1 MRKLT
6 AFCFILTIISL
17 LIFSPP
23 LEAQNQRI
31 PIAVVS
37 YNSFGPVRIGMTL
50 SQAAKALGV
59 RVTRDAGYEG
69 SECYYASPK
78 RGFKDIAFMMSGQR
92 IVRIDI
98 DGKEY
103 ATDRGA
109 RVGDT
114 EARIK
119 RLYKGKVKVSQHP
132 YVDYGHYLELEF
144 EGGKYSLIFET
155 DGKRVTRF
163 RAGRSPEVGYIE
175 GCS

>member
-6 AFCFILTIISL
+6 ISCFILTFGLLLMCAPSL
-17 LIFSPP
+17 D
-23 LEAQNQRI
+23 AQNKRT
-31 PIAVVS
+31 PKYVVS
-37 YNSFGPVRIGMTL
+37 YNSFGPVKIGMTL
-50 SQAAKALGV
+50 SQVAKVLGV
-59 RVTRDAGYEG
+59 PVTRDIGYEG
-69 SECYYASPK
+69 NECYYASPK

-92 IVRIDI
+92 IVRVDI
-98 DGKEY
+98 DSKEY

-114 EARIK
+114 EAKIK
-119 RLYKGKVKVSQHP
+119 RLYTGRVKVSQHP
-132 YVDYGHYLELEF
+132 YVDSGHYLEVEF

-163 RAGRSPEVGYIE
+163 RGGRSPEVGYIE

>member
-1 MRKLT
+1 MT
-6 AFCFILTIISL
+6 FCFILTTASL
-17 LIFSPP
+17 LIYSPSSSALTLRAP
-23 LEAQNQRI
+23 KY
-31 PIAVVS
+31 VVS
-37 YNSFGPVRIGMTL
+37 YNGFGPVKIGMSL
-50 SQAAKALGV
+50 PQAAKVLGV

-69 SECYYASPK
+69 NECYYASPK
-78 RGFKDIAFMMSGQR
+78 RGFKEVAFMMSGQR
-92 IVRIDI
+92 IVRVDI
-98 DGKEY
+98 DSKEY

-114 EARIK
+114 EAKIK

-132 YVDYGHYLELEF
+132 YVDYGHYLEVEF
-144 EGGKYSLIFET
+144 EDGRYSLIFET

>member
-6 AFCFILTIISL
+6 TFRFILTIASL
-17 LIFSPP
+17 LIFSPS
-23 LEAQNQRI
+23 LDAQNKAPVAI
-31 PIAVVS
+31 VS

-50 SQAAKALGV
+50 SQAAKALGL

-69 SECYYASPK
+69 NDCYYASPK
-78 RGFKDIAFMMSGQR
+78 GGFKDIAFMMSGQR
-92 IVRIDI
+92 MVRIDI

-119 RLYKGKVKVSQHP
+119 RLYKGKVKVSRHA
-132 YVDYGHYLELEF
+132 YVDGHYLEVDF

-163 RAGRSPEVGYIE
+163 RSGKSPAVGYIE